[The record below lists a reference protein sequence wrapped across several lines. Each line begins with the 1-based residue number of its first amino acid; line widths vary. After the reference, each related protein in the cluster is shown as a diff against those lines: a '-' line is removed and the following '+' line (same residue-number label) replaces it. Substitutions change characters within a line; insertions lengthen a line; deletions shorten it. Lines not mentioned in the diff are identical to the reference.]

1 MINILRALMKKVD
14 NMQEKRQCKQRD
26 VSRSSKK
33 ESNEKLPKQK
43 YLIEM
48 KNASDG
54 LILIKD
60 QEEISAIEDVWKL
73 PKPKCKE
80 ESEQKGQVRIAKN
93 CGTITKHITYM

>member
-1 MINILRALMKKVD
+1 MKKVD

-60 QEEISAIEDVWKL
+60 
-73 PKPKCKE
+73 
-80 ESEQKGQVRIAKN
+80 
-93 CGTITKHITYM
+93 